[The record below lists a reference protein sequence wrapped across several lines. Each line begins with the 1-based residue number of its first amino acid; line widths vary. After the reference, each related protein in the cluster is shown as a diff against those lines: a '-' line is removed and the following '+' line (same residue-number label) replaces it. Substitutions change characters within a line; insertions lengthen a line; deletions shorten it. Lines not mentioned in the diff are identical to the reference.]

1 MICQEWRL
9 GKCRQTAEAV
19 DTQVIFWQNAT
30 LFMATWRDALE
41 IPNEKVPPLPYRTLD
56 LLVTI

>member
-9 GKCRQTAEAV
+9 GKRRQTAEAV

-41 IPNEKVPPLPYRTLD
+41 IPNEKVHPLPYRTLD

>member
-1 MICQEWRL
+1 M
-9 GKCRQTAEAV
+9 GKRRQTAEAV

-41 IPNEKVPPLPYRTLD
+41 IPNEKVHPLPYRTLD